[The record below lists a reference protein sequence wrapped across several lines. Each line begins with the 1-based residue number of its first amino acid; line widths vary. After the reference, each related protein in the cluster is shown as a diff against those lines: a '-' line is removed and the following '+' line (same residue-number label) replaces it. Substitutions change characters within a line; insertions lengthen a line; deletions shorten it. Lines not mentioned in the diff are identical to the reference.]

1 LKNYEL
7 YSFAIRKE
15 NRLKMLKDV
24 IKEDERKRRDVE

>member
-15 NRLKMLKDV
+15 YRLRTLKDV
-24 IKEDERKRRDVE
+24 MKEDERKRREVE